1 MTQSEVNVI
10 AKEAKK
16 QSTAENP
23 GMGTHLLIPVD
34 FSDASL
40 LAVKAG
46 FRFAYMLGIS
56 SVLLH
61 VYPMARVPKPFFNQ
75 YVGISAADEDPVQ
88 KAEEEYDFLEIAG
101 KQLKNFRIRVK
112 ECQDKGLVPDV
123 KFSTLLLPGI
133 PEDVILEYC
142 RENKPL
148 MVVMSTRGIHRKEE
162 DLIGSVTAEVLDS
175 CRVPVFTVPDIL
187 NSGEAADFKRVLML
201 CTMDS
206 YDVASL
212 KKMMDTF
219 DSPDIELW
227 LMPMTRNN
235 PYILDQRLSVMKD
248 TIEKGWPSVRV
259 NVTEIAHKEVNSSID
274 DFISLHGIQLV
285 IAPNRKT
292 SIFTRLFRPSVAH
305 QCIFTIDVPMLALPV
320 NNS

>member
-1 MTQSEVNVI
+1 MTQSEVNEI

-16 QSTAENP
+16 HSNVENP
-23 GMGTHLLIPVD
+23 GMGNHLLIPVD

-40 LAVKAG
+40 LAVRAG

-56 SVLLH
+56 PVLLH
-61 VYPMARVPKPFFNQ
+61 VYPETRASKPLFNQ
-75 YVGISAADEDPVQ
+75 YMGISAADEGQMPE
-88 KAEEEYDFLEIAG
+88 AEEEHDHQGIAET
-101 KQLKNFRIRVK
+101 QLKKFRAHVK
-112 ECQDKGLVPDV
+112 ECVETGMVPDV

-133 PEDVILEYC
+133 PEEVILEYC
-142 RENKPL
+142 RANKPR

-175 CRVPVFTVPDIL
+175 CRVPVFTVPDNL
-187 NSGEAADFKRVLML
+187 NSAVADFKYVLML

-206 YDVASL
+206 YDMVGL

-235 PYILDQRLSVMKD
+235 PEILEQRLSVMRD

-274 DFISLHGIQLV
+274 DFISFHGIQLV

-305 QCIFTIDVPMLALPV
+305 QCIFTLDVPMLALPV